1 MNGKLINIWN
11 KVKEFFGKLSSK
23 TKKLLIFGILL
34 AIIFSVVA
42 AVILNNKPYEM
53 LFNGLNEQEAS
64 EIMGKLQ
71 DSGVP
76 YKYEAGTIFVPKEQ
90 EEQLKAQLAFEG
102 YPKSGFTYDVF
113 KDNIDLMTTDFEK
126 ESYKLFELQDRIA
139 STIRLFSGVKD
150 AKVTIVLGE
159 DKKYVLDSKNSS
171 PASASVVVIMQDG
184 GSPSEDQVRGIQRL
198 VAKSIPQM
206 EIGNVVILDGNG
218 QDVTVSDDTTQSG
231 ASKLKIE
238 MEKITEDKIK
248 DNVLNML
255 NPIYGLGNVRVSVKA
270 TIDIDKKIR
279 ELVTYT
285 PNGDTNAGVISSVTS
300 SQTISKDGA
309 ANGGVPG
316 TETNAD
322 IPIYTQTPTDGTENY
337 INTQNAVDYL
347 VNQLKEQSQVDA
359 GDLKDLMVSV
369 AINGQTFGNMTQNQ
383 LETLVARAAGITPD
397 VQNQKI
403 ALVATPF
410 VTPPQAPVEPDPEP
424 PGLDKK
430 WIIIGAAAAGGLL
443 LLLLLLFILLRRRK
457 KKKGQLPAEEGSF
470 ADMPLPVAVAAD
482 GVTPNVSE
490 DLLKIKS
497 EKGME
502 LKEKIRGFAEENPE
516 ISAQLLK
523 TWLRGGDNNG

>member
-23 TKKLLIFGILL
+23 TKKLLVFGVLL

-42 AVILNNKPYEM
+42 AVILNNKPYAM

-64 EIMGKLQ
+64 EIMTKLQ

-76 YKYEAGTIFVPKEQ
+76 YKYETGTIFVPKEQ

-126 ESYKLFELQDRIA
+126 ESYKLFELQNRIA
-139 STIRLFSGVKD
+139 ATIRLFSGVKD
-150 AKVTIVLGE
+150 AKVTIALGE
-159 DKKYVLDSKNSS
+159 DKRYVLDSKNTTQT
-171 PASASVVVIMQDG
+171 SASVVVIMQDG
-184 GSPSEDQVRGIQRL
+184 SSPSEEQVRGIQRL
-198 VAKSIPQM
+198 VAKSIPKM
-206 EIGNVVILDGNG
+206 EIENVVILDGNG
-218 QDVTVSDDTTQSG
+218 QDVTISDDTTQSG
-231 ASKLKIE
+231 ASKLKME
-238 MEKITEDKIK
+238 MEKMTEDTIK
-248 DNVLNML
+248 DNVLNVL
-255 NPIYGLGNVRVSVKA
+255 SPIYGLGKVRVSVKA
-270 TIDIDKKIR
+270 TVDIDKKIR
-279 ELVTYT
+279 ELTTYNA
-285 PNGDTNAGVISSVTS
+285 NGDTNAGVISSITS
-300 SQTISKDGA
+300 GQTVSKTQG

-322 IPIYTQTPTDGTENY
+322 IPIYPQVATDGTENY
-337 INTQNAVDYL
+337 VDTQNAVEYL

-359 GDLKDLMVSV
+359 ADLKDLMISV
-369 AINGQTFGNMTQNQ
+369 AIDGQNFGNVTQNQ
-383 LETLVARAAGITPD
+383 LETLIARAAGINPD

-403 ALVATPF
+403 ALIATPF
-410 VTPPQAPVEPDPEP
+410 VNRVEEVTPPQVTPQTGIDQ
-424 PGLDKK
+424 K

-443 LLLLLLFILLRRRK
+443 LLLLLLFILLRSRK
-457 KKKGQLPAEEGSF
+457 KKKAIVAEPQRPFS
-470 ADMPLPVAVAAD
+470 DIPVVAATANAP
-482 GVTPNVSE
+482 VPNLGE

-523 TWLRGGDNNG
+523 TWLRGGDSNG